1 MPAEAACVERIRLHF
16 SAHGKKRRMLRA
28 TRPNQEWT
36 ESRRDHQQ
44 PSFIRAQK
52 HGWHGLVEEYHAD
65 AALRRKE
72 DLAKGQPE
80 PIKRTLGGPAS
91 QQDLLPQCKNDAAYV
106 CRILLDSSSH
116 SA

>member
-1 MPAEAACVERIRLHF
+1 MARNVEC
-16 SAHGKKRRMLRA
+16 S
-28 TRPNQEWT
+28 
-36 ESRRDHQQ
+36 ESPDPIKTGPKVDEIISNRV
-44 PSFIRAQK
+44 IRAQK
-52 HGWHGLVEEYHAD
+52 HGLHGLVEEYHAD